1 MKRHIPSLIAFALLA
16 SGCATIDPEQY
27 AATQRQVNDLSARL
41 KKVEADQVALQTRL
55 EEVGKGARMPSGV
68 SAVITPRRGEAAPA
82 ATSGGEGS
90 SSFEEGLAQ
99 YRAGN
104 INGAI
109 GTFEQYLNSGASGP
123 EAAQAQY
130 WLGDAYYTQ
139 RNYDMASRYLG
150 AYLKAQPNG
159 DRAQAALNRLV
170 ESLRAMGR
178 ADDANTLASQGV
190 SALQ

>member
-1 MKRHIPSLIAFALLA
+1 MKRHTLALITFVLLA

-27 AATQRQVNDLSARL
+27 AATQRQVNDLSTRL
-41 KKVEADQVALQTRL
+41 KKLEADQVALQTRL
-55 EEVGKGARMPSGV
+55 DEVGKGARLPSGV
-68 SAVITPRRGEAAPA
+68 NAVVTPRRGEAAPA
-82 ATSGGEGS
+82 AQNSTGGGY
-90 SSFEEGLAQ
+90 EEGLAQ
-99 YRAGN
+99 YRAGDL
-104 INGAI
+104 NGAI

-123 EAAQAQY
+123 EAALAQY
-130 WLGDAYYTQ
+130 WLGDAYYMQ

-159 DRAQAALNRLV
+159 DRAQAALSRLV

-178 ADDANTLASQGV
+178 TEDANTLASQGV

>member
-1 MKRHIPSLIAFALLA
+1 MKRHTLALITFALLA

-27 AATQRQVNDLSARL
+27 AATQRQVNDLSTRL
-41 KKVEADQVALQTRL
+41 KKLEADQVALQTRL
-55 EEVGKGARMPSGV
+55 DEVGKGARLPSGV
-68 SAVITPRRGEAAPA
+68 NAVVTPRRGEAAPA
-82 ATSGGEGS
+82 AANSTGGGY
-90 SSFEEGLAQ
+90 EEGLAQ
-99 YRAGN
+99 YRAGDL
-104 INGAI
+104 NGAI

-123 EAAQAQY
+123 EAALAQY
-130 WLGDAYYTQ
+130 WLGDAYYMQ

-178 ADDANTLASQGV
+178 NEDAATLASQGI

>member
-1 MKRHIPSLIAFALLA
+1 MKRHTLALITFALLA
-16 SGCATIDPEQY
+16 SGCTTIDPEQY
-27 AATQRQVNDLSARL
+27 AATQRQVNDLSTRL
-41 KKVEADQVALQTRL
+41 KKLEADQVALQTRL
-55 EEVGKGARMPSGV
+55 DEVGKGARLPSGV
-68 SAVITPRRGEAAPA
+68 NAVVTPRRGEAAPA
-82 ATSGGEGS
+82 AANSTGGGY
-90 SSFEEGLAQ
+90 EEGLAQ
-99 YRAGN
+99 YRAGDL
-104 INGAI
+104 NGAI

-123 EAAQAQY
+123 EAALAQY
-130 WLGDAYYTQ
+130 WLGDAYYMQ

-178 ADDANTLASQGV
+178 NEDAATLASQGI

>member
-1 MKRHIPSLIAFALLA
+1 MKRHTLTLIAFALLA
-16 SGCATIDPEQY
+16 SGCATIDPVQY
-27 AATQRQVNDLSARL
+27 AATQHQVNDLSARL

-55 EEVGKGARMPSGV
+55 GKGARMPSGV
-68 SAVITPRRGEAAPA
+68 SAVITPRRGDAAPA
-82 ATSGGEGS
+82 AQSGGESGS
-90 SSFEEGLAQ
+90 GFEEGLAQ

-104 INGAI
+104 LNGAI

-130 WLGDAYYTQ
+130 WLGDAYYMQ

-159 DRAQAALNRLV
+159 DRAQAALSRLV

-178 ADDANTLASQGV
+178 TEDANTLASQGI

>member
-1 MKRHIPSLIAFALLA
+1 MKRHTLALTTFALLA
-16 SGCATIDPEQY
+16 SGCTTIDPEQY
-27 AATQRQVNDLSARL
+27 AATQRQVNDLSTRL
-41 KKVEADQVALQTRL
+41 KKLEADQVALQTRL
-55 EEVGKGARMPSGV
+55 DEVGKGARLPSGV
-68 SAVITPRRGEAAPA
+68 NAVVTPRRGEAAPA
-82 ATSGGEGS
+82 ATNSTGGGY
-90 SSFEEGLAQ
+90 EEGLAQ
-99 YRAGN
+99 YRAGDL
-104 INGAI
+104 NGAI

-123 EAAQAQY
+123 EAALAQY
-130 WLGDAYYTQ
+130 WLGDAYYMQ

-178 ADDANTLASQGV
+178 NEDAATLASQGI

>member
-1 MKRHIPSLIAFALLA
+1 MKRHTLALITFALLA

-27 AATQRQVNDLSARL
+27 AATQRQVNDLSTRL
-41 KKVEADQVALQTRL
+41 KKLEADQVALQTRL
-55 EEVGKGARMPSGV
+55 DEVGKGARLPSGV
-68 SAVITPRRGEAAPA
+68 NAVVTPRRGEAAPA
-82 ATSGGEGS
+82 AANSTGGGY
-90 SSFEEGLAQ
+90 EEGLAQ
-99 YRAGN
+99 YRAGDL
-104 INGAI
+104 NGAI

-123 EAAQAQY
+123 EAALAQY
-130 WLGDAYYTQ
+130 WLGDAYYMQ

-178 ADDANTLASQGV
+178 NEDAATLASQGISV
-190 SALQ
+190 LQ